1 MSENLSAWNKD
12 GDIPLWQLNT
22 QLSYTI
28 LPSGYAEGEKAVEA
42 LERYKTQEELDYKR
56 ELVESHLKN
65 LEAFS
70 LEGHGIIFDI
80 PKEVIGYRL
89 SNIQLDNNVI
99 DCTQWWSTC

>member
-1 MSENLSAWNKD
+1 M

-28 LPSGYAEGEKAVEA
+28 LPSGYAKGEKAVEA
-42 LERYKTQEELDYKR
+42 LERYKTWVRYSLNGVYKTQEELDYKR

-70 LEGHGIIFDI
+70 LEGL
-80 PKEVIGYRL
+80 KLEV
-89 SNIQLDNNVI
+89 S
-99 DCTQWWSTC
+99 